1 MRSMMAFAALLLT
14 MTACTQV
21 PQWTLFYYPD
31 AAQGASAEALASQGE
46 LDQHISGYYQQ
57 LEQCL
62 AKGAGM
68 VKLSQ
73 TGSGSYLCGEL
84 CQRNEAGELKC
95 QRLETL
101 ASQ

>member
-1 MRSMMAFAALLLT
+1 MRSIMAFAALLLT

-31 AAQGASAEALASQGE
+31 AAPGASAETLISQGE

-57 LEQCL
+57 LDQCL

-68 VKLSQ
+68 MKLSQ
-73 TGSGSYLCGEL
+73 TGRGSYLCGER
-84 CQRNEAGELKC
+84 CQRNEAGELEC
-95 QRLETL
+95 QRLEIPV
-101 ASQ
+101 SQ

>member
-31 AAQGASAEALASQGE
+31 AEPGAAEALQHQGE
-46 LDQHISGYYQQ
+46 LDQHISGYYQE

-73 TGSGSYLCGEL
+73 TGSGSYLCGER

-95 QRLETL
+95 QRLEIRV
-101 ASQ
+101 SQ

>member
-1 MRSMMAFAALLLT
+1 MRSIMAFAALLLT

-31 AAQGASAEALASQGE
+31 AAPGASAEALISQGE

-57 LEQCL
+57 LDQCL

-68 VKLSQ
+68 MKLSQ
-73 TGSGSYLCGEL
+73 TGRGSYLCGER
-84 CQRNEAGELKC
+84 CQRNETGELEC
-95 QRLETL
+95 QRLEIPV
-101 ASQ
+101 SQ